1 MSEKRVC
8 EVCFQVIESDS
19 TVCGNCGAT
28 IGILTKPSEERSKQ
42 EIIKEE
48 YFSFTGRLNRRP
60 FIVRSAII
68 IVIYYALALIISPVF
83 LIIGALPIT
92 ASSLSLTIRRLHDL
106 GYSGYAL
113 FVPIVPAILL
123 TAFVDD
129 IATGLTLSFICSV
142 INLGCLGY
150 LIFKPGNIGENAY
163 GMDPLE

>member
-48 YFSFTGRLNRRP
+48 YFSFTGRLNRKP

-68 IVIYYALALIISPVF
+68 LVIYYVLALIISP
-83 LIIGALPIT
+83 IIGALPLII
-92 ASSLSLTIRRLHDL
+92 SSFSLTIRRLHDL
-106 GYSGYAL
+106 GYSGYAV
-113 FVPIVPAILL
+113 FVTIVPAVVL

-129 IATGLTLSFICSV
+129 IATGLMLSFICSV
-142 INLGCLGY
+142 INLGFLGY
-150 LIFKPGNIGENAY
+150 LICKPGNIGENVY
-163 GMDPLE
+163 GLDPLK